1 MPTIEEEIARIE
13 EELKKTQY
21 NKATEHHVGKLKA
34 KLAKLQKAKEE
45 RRRGGGGTGF
55 FIKKGVYPSV
65 ALIGPPSVG
74 KSSLLNAITNAE
86 SRVGDFDFTTLSIVP
101 GIMEYNKMK
110 FRILDLP
117 GIIEGAGSGRGRGRE
132 VISVLR
138 NVDLVAIVLDPFKF
152 NYEYII
158 NEIRNMGIRLNE
170 EPPKISIIKKD
181 RGGLNIMTT
190 GKVQV
195 DTDLFTII
203 AREVGLINAD
213 IIIRE
218 NMDSERFIDGLM
230 GNRVYLKAI
239 FILNKADTPEFK
251 DAYEYLKSRGI
262 DPIPVSAANHE
273 NLESL
278 KKAIAENT
286 SMIRVYL
293 KKEYENEPDEEPMA
307 IREGST
313 VEDVC
318 RMLHKDFV
326 ERFKFATVKGKS
338 VKFPN
343 QRVGL
348 DHVLADGDIL
358 TIYIKKG

>member
-1 MPTIEEEIARIE
+1 MPTIEDEIRSIE

-45 RRRGGGGTGF
+45 RRHGGGGTGF
-55 FIKKGVYPSV
+55 FIKKSVYPSV

-74 KSSLLNAITNAE
+74 KSSILNSITNAE

-138 NVDLVAIVLDPFKF
+138 NVDLVAIVLDPFK
-152 NYEYII
+152 YEYKYIL

-170 EPPKISIIKKD
+170 NPPRMSIIKKD

-190 GKVQV
+190 GKVKIDQE
-195 DTDLFTII
+195 LFSII
-203 AREVGLINAD
+203 AREFGLINAD

-230 GNRVYLKAI
+230 GNRVYLKSI
-239 FILNKADTPEFK
+239 FILNKADTPEFNS
-251 DAYEYLKSRGI
+251 AYQYLKSHGI
-262 DPIPVSAANHE
+262 DPIPVSAASHK
-273 NLESL
+273 NLEEL
-278 KKAIAENT
+278 KKAIVDNIR
-286 SMIRVYL
+286 MIRVFL
-293 KKEYENEPDEEPMA
+293 KKEYEDKPDDDPLA
-307 IREGST
+307 IREGGT

-318 RMLHKDFV
+318 RALHNDFL
-326 ERFKFATVKGKS
+326 EKFKFATVRGQS
-338 VKFPN
+338 VKFQN

-348 DHVLADGDIL
+348 DHVLSDGDIL
-358 TIYIKKG
+358 TIYLKKG